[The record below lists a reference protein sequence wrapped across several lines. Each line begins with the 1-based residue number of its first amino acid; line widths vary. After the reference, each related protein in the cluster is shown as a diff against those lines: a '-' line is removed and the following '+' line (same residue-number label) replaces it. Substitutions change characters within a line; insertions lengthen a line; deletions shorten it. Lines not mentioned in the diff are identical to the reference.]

1 MFGIGLLLAGLAIAF
16 ISVAILTYAAIKKW
30 FRENSTVDKD
40 NVRAI
45 IQEAM
50 DNGEYRVVK
59 CVFNRKRKEITAV
72 KGYHTKE
79 RDDELI
85 KKGPEAIIKEEC

>member
-1 MFGIGLLLAGLAIAF
+1 MLGLLLAGLAIAF
-16 ISVAILTYAAIKKW
+16 ISVALLTYAAIKKW
-30 FRENSTVDKD
+30 FRENTTVDKD

-50 DNGEYRVVK
+50 DNGEYRVVQ
-59 CVFNRKRKEITAV
+59 CGFNRKRKEITAV
-72 KGYHTKE
+72 KGYHTKK

-85 KKGPEAIIKEEC
+85 KKGPEAIIREEC